1 MKKIFTPYTMALL
14 GVLILFNQVQVNAQ
28 SKKVRGNGD
37 VTTEVHDVKAFSELE
52 LSGVLNVYIEQGDKE
67 SVTVE
72 TDENLHDFVIIEN
85 RGKTLIIDTQK
96 RISIKRKSKMN
107 VYVTVR
113 DIDQLEISGVG
124 HVETTETLRLKD
136 LDLRIKSVGNVTLD
150 LEADNLYARLSSV
163 GNVSLSGKIGKADI
177 DNTGVGK
184 LDAYDLHNE
193 VLKLKAAGVG
203 KTEVYASKELAIK
216 STGVGNVYYKGD
228 AVITDLNVRGVGKVK
243 KY

>member
-1 MKKIFTPYTMALL
+1 MKKIFSPISLALL
-14 GVLILFNQVQVNAQ
+14 GVFILFFQVQTDAQ
-28 SKKVRGNGD
+28 RKVRGNGD

-52 LSGVLNVYIEQGDKE
+52 LSGVLNVFIEQGDQEKVE
-67 SVTVE
+67 VE
-72 TDENLHDFVIIEN
+72 TDDNLHEYVIIEN
-85 RGKTLIIDTQK
+85 RGKTLIVDTQE
-96 RISIKRKSKMN
+96 RISIKRKKKMN

-113 DIDQLEISGVG
+113 DIDRLKISGVG
-124 HVETTETLRLKD
+124 NVETSETIRLKD
-136 LDLRIKSVGNVTLD
+136 LDLRVKSVGNVNLD
-150 LEADNLYARLSSV
+150 LEADELYARLSSV

-184 LDAYDLHNE
+184 LAAYDLHNE
-193 VLKLKAAGVG
+193 VLKLRASGVG

-243 KY
+243 KRN

>member
-1 MKKIFTPYTMALL
+1 MKKIFSPISLALL
-14 GVLILFNQVQVNAQ
+14 GVLILFNQIQVSAQ
-28 SKKVRGNGD
+28 QKKVRGNGA
-37 VTTEVHDVKAFSELE
+37 VTTEVHNVKAFSKLE

-72 TDENLHDFVIIEN
+72 TDENLHEYVIIEN
-85 RGKTLIIDTQK
+85 RGNSLTIDTRK
-96 RISIKRKSKMN
+96 RISIKKKKKMN

-113 DIDQLEISGVG
+113 DIDRLKISGVG
-124 HVETTETLRLKD
+124 HVETSETLRLKD
-136 LDLRIKSVGNVTLD
+136 LDLIIKSVGNVTLD
-150 LEADNLYARLSSV
+150 LEADNLDARLSSV
-163 GNVSLSGKIGKADI
+163 GSVSLSGKIGKADI

-184 LDAYDLHNE
+184 LAAYDLHNE

-228 AVITDLNVRGVGKVK
+228 AVITDLNIRGVGKVK

>member
-1 MKKIFTPYTMALL
+1 MKKIFSPFTMALL
-14 GVLILFNQVQVNAQ
+14 GVFILFQQVQVSAQ
-28 SKKVRGNGD
+28 SKRVRGNGD
-37 VTTEVHDVKAFSELE
+37 VTTEVHDVESFSTLE
-52 LSGVLNVYIEQGDKE
+52 LAGVLNVYIEQGDKE

-72 TDENLHDFVIIEN
+72 TDENLHEFVVIEN
-85 RGKTLIIDTQK
+85 RGNSLIIDTQK
-96 RISIKRKSKMN
+96 RISIKKKSKMN

-113 DIDQLEISGVG
+113 DIDRLEISGVG
-124 HVETTETLRLKD
+124 HVETSETLRLKD
-136 LDLRIKSVGNVTLD
+136 LDLRIKSVGNVKLD
-150 LEADNLYARLSSV
+150 LEADNLNARLSSV

-184 LDAYDLHNE
+184 LAAYDLHNE

-228 AVITDLNVRGVGKVK
+228 AVITDLNVRGVGRVK